1 MRKLGF
7 VFFILGLLLPQVLNG
22 QDPCKNGL
30 VFSDAFFIEMA
41 SAQSYDFIA
50 VDSTI
55 QVEKGMVWMITDARA
70 FRISKDFYPSEGA
83 ISLMINDQVIHHQRS
98 IFVGP
103 VWLPEGQYE
112 IRLHS
117 DDKSERDNFRAYV
130 TGVKYVIE
138 E

>member
-7 VFFILGLLLPQVLNG
+7 TIFILILPLILNG

-30 VFSDAFFIEMA
+30 VFSEAFFLELA
-41 SAQSYDFIA
+41 SEQSIDFTAI
-50 VDSTI
+50 DSTI
-55 QVEKGMVWMITDARA
+55 HVDQGKVWMISDARA
-70 FRISKDFYPSEGA
+70 FRISNDFYPYEDQIG
-83 ISLMINDQVIHHQRS
+83 LWINDQVIHHQRS

-103 VWLPEGQYE
+103 VWLPEGQYR
-112 IRLHS
+112 IRLRT
-117 DDKSERDNFRAYV
+117 DDKNEKDNFRAYL